1 MKKHK
6 FLALGLAA
14 MMSMS
19 VFAGCGQGAST
30 SGSTG
35 TVSSGSAAQTSEE
48 PTEIIWMVRNDEPKN
63 YDAVMEAV
71 NERLLEEINM
81 TLDLHFIASGDYDTK
96 MQMAMA
102 GGDDWDLCF
111 TASWA
116 NNYVNAA
123 GKGALLELTPEMLNE
138 YAPNM
143 MSTIPEKLWDG
154 IKVNGSIYALMNYQV
169 MYDQAGMQF
178 LKSAVEEQNIDVT
191 QITDWDSLN
200 AVLGQLAEAY
210 PDKYATRGGGVM
222 EPQQSFQEYPIPM
235 VMSLPFLMYD
245 EETQKIDNTKFFDLI
260 EPGLQSFKLWK
271 DNNWVPAD
279 AATMK
284 DENTLLSQGMF
295 LSRYQRVKPGVESAL
310 LNNYGNEW
318 VVIETSGKMINTN
331 AVQSTLTGVNINS
344 KHPEKA
350 IQLYD
355 YIFGNEEISNMLF
368 YGLEGQDYEL
378 VNGRV
383 KRLENCW
390 NAPAWQLGNQFNAYL
405 TETDEEGVW
414 EATMQGNEEAAL
426 DPLFGFVPDRTPI
439 ETELATC
446 EAVWLEYKDILYYGL
461 KDYTEVIPEMMSKL
475 EGAGLE
481 KVTTELQNQIDAF
494 LAAKA

>member
-14 MMSMS
+14 LMSLGI
-19 VFAGCGQGAST
+19 FAGCGQG
-30 SGSTG
+30 SGSSDPTG
-35 TVSSGSAAQTSEE
+35 TAASVSGTQTSEE
-48 PTEIIWMVRNDEPKN
+48 PTEIIWMIRGDEPEN

-81 TLDLHFIASGDYDTK
+81 TLDLRFISPGDYNSK

-102 GGDDWDLCF
+102 GGDEWDLCF
-111 TASWA
+111 TAAWA

-154 IKVNGSIYALMNYQV
+154 VKVNGNIYALMNYQV
-169 MYDQAGMQF
+169 MYGQTGMQF

-200 AVLGQLAEAY
+200 EVLGQLAEAY
-210 PDKYATRGGGVM
+210 PDKYATRGGLM
-222 EPQQSFQEYPIPM
+222 EPQQTFQEPSLSL
-235 VMSLPFLMYD
+235 VMNLPFLMYD
-245 EETQKIDNTKFFDLI
+245 EETQKIDNTKFFDLC
-260 EPGLQSFKLWK
+260 EPALKSFKLWK

-279 AATMK
+279 TATMK
-284 DENTLLSQGMF
+284 DETTLMSQGMI
-295 LSRYQRVKPGVESAL
+295 LSRYQRVKPGVESSL
-310 LNNYGNEW
+310 LNSLGNEW
-318 VVIETSGKMINTN
+318 VVIETSGKVINTM
-331 AVQSTLTGVNINS
+331 AVQSTLTGVNVNS

-355 YIFGNEEISNMLF
+355 YIFGSEEISNMLF
-368 YGLEGQDYEL
+368 FGLEGQDYEL

-383 KRLENCW
+383 KMLENCW
-390 NAPAWQLGNQFNAYL
+390 KAPAWELGNQFNAYL

-414 EATMQGNEEAAL
+414 EATMQGNEEAEL

-446 EAVWLEYKDILYYGL
+446 EAVWQEYKDLLYFGL
-461 KDYTEVIPEMMSKL
+461 KDYNEVIPEMMSKL
-475 EGAGLE
+475 EDAGLE
-481 KVTTELQNQIDAF
+481 KVTAELQNQIDAF